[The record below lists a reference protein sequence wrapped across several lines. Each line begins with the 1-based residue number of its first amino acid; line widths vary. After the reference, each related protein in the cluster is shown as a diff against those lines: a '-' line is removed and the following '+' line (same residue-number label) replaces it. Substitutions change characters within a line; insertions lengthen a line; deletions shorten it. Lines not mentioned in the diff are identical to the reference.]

1 MITSYEIRKEN
12 NEEVLY
18 LKLDFSDDFAKFNFK
33 EKTQKLEE
41 VVREFINKTKLDFK
55 GTKVAIV
62 IGGIVVGTLILK
74 SPIFKIENE
83 ENLKLN
89 NNIEVV
95 ENIKDLPILENSD
108 YLNETIDEKEA
119 DNIVSS
125 NINKEEKEEET
136 INKNQTEQVENTKNV
151 EIENNVE
158 KEQTQIKEE
167 QSDSSVIEDITKKEE
182 QPSTKEENKTYVTV
196 YRTNGTV
203 INLELEEY
211 VIGVVG
217 AEMPASFSEQALMAQ
232 AIIARTYALK
242 AKQTGKKLTDTVSTQ
257 SYIDIDQMKNK
268 WGNSFNTYYNKIK
281 NAVENTNGEYL
292 SYNGNYIEAL
302 YHSTNNG
309 KTESSLDVFG
319 NYYPYLI
326 SVSSEYDKN
335 ASSYLRTI
343 SMPLDTISN
352 KLGLSLNN
360 DSVISILSYTDGGN
374 IKEIN
379 INGNNFS
386 GKKVRELLGLR
397 SADFDISIS
406 DNNANITTRGYGHGV
421 GMSQYG
427 ANGMANA
434 GYSYKDIL
442 SHYYP
447 GTTLTK

>member
-1 MITSYEIRKEN
+1 MVINMFDSYIVKNETLYIDLNINYDFGNFKNTKTSFKKELN
-12 NEEVLY
+12 KFLNSLKINFNKIVLTCSGIIIGSIILTNNNFNDEVSMKYVPNIDTRIPYIAHNDNEEIIDDSIIVN
-18 LKLDFSDDFAKFNFK
+18 SD
-33 EKTQKLEE
+33 
-41 VVREFINKTKLDFK
+41 
-55 GTKVAIV
+55 
-62 IGGIVVGTLILK
+62 
-74 SPIFKIENE
+74 ENE
-83 ENLKLN
+83 TTKNVN
-89 NNIEVV
+89 N
-95 ENIKDLPILENSD
+95 SQ
-108 YLNETIDEKEA
+108 
-119 DNIVSS
+119 
-125 NINKEEKEEET
+125 NINK
-136 INKNQTEQVENTKNV
+136 
-151 EIENNVE
+151 NVE
-158 KEQTQIKEE
+158 KSVNTEHVNIDNT
-167 QSDSSVIEDITKKEE
+167 SANNTTNSSVSEITI
-182 QPSTKEENKTYVTV
+182 
-196 YRTNGTV
+196 YRSNGSV
-203 INLELEEY
+203 INLNMTDYL
-211 VIGVVG
+211 IGVVSS
-217 AEMPASFSEQALMAQ
+217 EMPASFKALKAQ
-232 AIIARTYALK
+232 SVLARTYALK

-309 KTESSLDVFG
+309 KTESSFDVFG

-343 SMPLDTISN
+343 NMPLDTISN
-352 KLGLSLNN
+352 KLGLNLNN

-386 GKKVRELLGLR
+386 GKKVRELLGIR

>member
-1 MITSYEIRKEN
+1 MFDNYIVKNETLYIDLNINYDFGNFKNTKTNFKKELKKFLNNLKINFNKIVLTCSGVIIGSIILTNNNFNNEVSMKYVPNIDTRIPYIAHYSNVEKIDDNIIVNSDVNEVKEN
-12 NEEVLY
+12 V
-18 LKLDFSDDFAKFNFK
+18 
-33 EKTQKLEE
+33 
-41 VVREFINKTKLDFK
+41 
-55 GTKVAIV
+55 
-62 IGGIVVGTLILK
+62 
-74 SPIFKIENE
+74 
-83 ENLKLN
+83 
-89 NNIEVV
+89 NISQD
-95 ENIKDLPILENSD
+95 IS
-108 YLNETIDEKEA
+108 
-119 DNIVSS
+119 
-125 NINKEEKEEET
+125 
-136 INKNQTEQVENTKNV
+136 KNV
-151 EIENNVE
+151 ENSVNKEPRIIENTN
-158 KEQTQIKEE
+158 
-167 QSDSSVIEDITKKEE
+167 SDNTTNSSVSEII
-182 QPSTKEENKTYVTV
+182 V
-196 YRTNGTV
+196 YRSNGSV
-203 INLELEEY
+203 INLNMTDYL
-211 VIGVVG
+211 IGVVSS
-217 AEMPASFSEQALMAQ
+217 EMPASFNLEALKAQ
-232 AIIARTYALK
+232 SVLARTYALK

-268 WGNSFNTYYNKIK
+268 WENSFNTYYNKIK

-335 ASSYLRTI
+335 TSSYLRTI
-343 SMPLDTISN
+343 NMPLDTISN
-352 KLGLSLNN
+352 KLGLNLNN

-447 GTTLTK
+447 GATLTK

>member
-1 MITSYEIRKEN
+1 MFDNYIVKNETLYIDLNINYDFGNFKNTKTNFKKELKKFLNNLKINFNKIVLTCSGVIIGSIILTNNNFNNEVSMKYVPNIDTRIPYITHYSNEEKIDDNIIVNSDVNEVKEN
-12 NEEVLY
+12 V
-18 LKLDFSDDFAKFNFK
+18 
-33 EKTQKLEE
+33 
-41 VVREFINKTKLDFK
+41 
-55 GTKVAIV
+55 
-62 IGGIVVGTLILK
+62 
-74 SPIFKIENE
+74 
-83 ENLKLN
+83 
-89 NNIEVV
+89 NISQD
-95 ENIKDLPILENSD
+95 IS
-108 YLNETIDEKEA
+108 
-119 DNIVSS
+119 
-125 NINKEEKEEET
+125 
-136 INKNQTEQVENTKNV
+136 KNV
-151 EIENNVE
+151 ENSVNKGPRIIENTN
-158 KEQTQIKEE
+158 
-167 QSDSSVIEDITKKEE
+167 SDNTTNSSMSEITI
-182 QPSTKEENKTYVTV
+182 
-196 YRTNGTV
+196 YRSNGSI
-203 INLELEEY
+203 INLNMTDYL
-211 VIGVVG
+211 IGVVSS
-217 AEMPASFSEQALMAQ
+217 EMPASFNLEALKAQ
-232 AIIARTYALK
+232 SVLARTYALK

-268 WGNSFNTYYNKIK
+268 WRNSFNTYYNKIK

-335 ASSYLRTI
+335 ASNYLRTI
-343 SMPLDTISN
+343 NMPLDTISN

>member
-1 MITSYEIRKEN
+1 MFDSYIVKNETLYIDLNINYDFGNFRNTKTSFKNELKKFLNNLKINFNKIVLTCSGVIIGSIILTNNSFN
-12 NEEVLY
+12 NEVSMKYVPNIDTSIPYITHYDNE
-18 LKLDFSDDFAKFNFK
+18 KKDDN
-33 EKTQKLEE
+33 
-41 VVREFINKTKLDFK
+41 I
-55 GTKVAIV
+55 IV
-62 IGGIVVGTLILK
+62 
-74 SPIFKIENE
+74 
-83 ENLKLN
+83 
-89 NNIEVV
+89 
-95 ENIKDLPILENSD
+95 NSD
-108 YLNETIDEKEA
+108 VNET
-119 DNIVSS
+119 
-125 NINKEEKEEET
+125 
-136 INKNQTEQVENTKNV
+136 TKNV
-151 EIENNVE
+151 NNGQIINNNVE
-158 KEQTQIKEE
+158 K
-167 QSDSSVIEDITKKEE
+167 SVNTKYTNVDNT
-182 QPSTKEENKTYVTV
+182 STNKTTKSGVSEITV
-196 YRTNGTV
+196 YRSNGSV
-203 INLELEEY
+203 INLNMTDYL
-211 VIGVVG
+211 IGVVSS
-217 AEMPASFSEQALMAQ
+217 EMPASFNLEALKAQ
-232 AIIARTYALK
+232 SVLARTYALK
-242 AKQTGKKLTDTVSTQ
+242 AKQTGKKLTDTVNTQ

-343 SMPLDTISN
+343 NMPLDTISN

-386 GKKVRELLGLR
+386 GKKVRELLDLR
-397 SADFDISIS
+397 SADFNISIS

-442 SHYYP
+442 AHYYP

>member
-1 MITSYEIRKEN
+1 MVINMFDNYIIKNETLYIDLNINYDFGNFKNTKTNFKNELKKFLNNLKINFNKIVLTCSGVIIGSIILTNNNFN
-12 NEEVLY
+12 NEVSMKYVPNIDTSIPYITHYDNE
-18 LKLDFSDDFAKFNFK
+18 KKDDNIS
-33 EKTQKLEE
+33 
-41 VVREFINKTKLDFK
+41 V
-55 GTKVAIV
+55 
-62 IGGIVVGTLILK
+62 
-74 SPIFKIENE
+74 
-83 ENLKLN
+83 N
-89 NNIEVV
+89 NDV
-95 ENIKDLPILENSD
+95 
-108 YLNETIDEKEA
+108 NET
-119 DNIVSS
+119 
-125 NINKEEKEEET
+125 
-136 INKNQTEQVENTKNV
+136 TKNV
-151 EIENNVE
+151 NNGQIVNNNVE
-158 KEQTQIKEE
+158 KSVNTEHSNIDNVSFNSTTK
-167 QSDSSVIEDITKKEE
+167 SSVSEI
-182 QPSTKEENKTYVTV
+182 TV
-196 YRTNGTV
+196 YRSNGSV
-203 INLELEEY
+203 INLNMTDYL
-211 VIGVVG
+211 IGVVSS
-217 AEMPASFSEQALMAQ
+217 EMPASFNFEALKAQ
-232 AIIARTYALK
+232 SVLARTYALK

-343 SMPLDTISN
+343 NMPLDTISN

>member
-1 MITSYEIRKEN
+1 MVINMFDNYIVKNETLYIDLNINYDFGNFKNTKTSFKKELKKFLNSLKINFNKIVLTCSGVIIGSIILTNNNFNNEVSMKYVPNIDTSIPYIAHYDNEEKIDDNIIVNSDVNEVKEN
-12 NEEVLY
+12 VNN
-18 LKLDFSDDFAKFNFK
+18 S
-33 EKTQKLEE
+33 QI
-41 VVREFINKTKLDFK
+41 INSN
-55 GTKVAIV
+55 V
-62 IGGIVVGTLILK
+62 
-74 SPIFKIENE
+74 ENPV
-83 ENLKLN
+83 
-89 NNIEVV
+89 NIEHTNV
-95 ENIKDLPILENSD
+95 
-108 YLNETIDEKEA
+108 
-119 DNIVSS
+119 DNTST
-125 NINKEEKEEET
+125 N
-136 INKNQTEQVENTKNV
+136 NTTN
-151 EIENNVE
+151 
-158 KEQTQIKEE
+158 
-167 QSDSSVIEDITKKEE
+167 SSVSEITA
-182 QPSTKEENKTYVTV
+182 
-196 YRTNGTV
+196 YRSNGSV
-203 INLELEEY
+203 INLNMTDYL
-211 VIGVVG
+211 IGVVSS
-217 AEMPASFSEQALMAQ
+217 EMPASFNLEALKAQ
-232 AIIARTYALK
+232 SVLARTYALK

-343 SMPLDTISN
+343 NMPLDTISN

-386 GKKVRELLGLR
+386 GKKIRELLNLR

-434 GYSYKDIL
+434 GYSYKNIL

>member
-1 MITSYEIRKEN
+1 MFDNYIIKNETLYIDLNINYDFGNFKNTKTSFKKELKEFLN
-12 NEEVLY
+12 NLKINFNKIVLTCSGIIIGSIILTNNNFNDEVSMKYIPNIDTNIPYIAHNDNEE
-18 LKLDFSDDFAKFNFK
+18 KIDDNII
-33 EKTQKLEE
+33 
-41 VVREFINKTKLDFK
+41 INNAVNET
-55 GTKVAIV
+55 T
-62 IGGIVVGTLILK
+62 
-74 SPIFKIENE
+74 ENG
-83 ENLKLN
+83 N
-89 NNIEVV
+89 NSQNISKNIEKSVII
-95 ENIKDLPILENSD
+95 EHTN
-108 YLNETIDEKEA
+108 A
-119 DNIVSS
+119 DNTNV
-125 NINKEEKEEET
+125 N
-136 INKNQTEQVENTKNV
+136 NTTN
-151 EIENNVE
+151 
-158 KEQTQIKEE
+158 
-167 QSDSSVIEDITKKEE
+167 SSVSEI
-182 QPSTKEENKTYVTV
+182 TV
-196 YRTNGTV
+196 YRLNGSIIKLNMTDY
-203 INLELEEY
+203 L
-211 VIGVVG
+211 IGVVSS
-217 AEMPASFSEQALMAQ
+217 EMPASFNLEALKAQ
-232 AIIARTYALK
+232 SVLARTYALK
-242 AKQTGKKLTDTVSTQ
+242 AKQTEKKLTDTVSTQ

-343 SMPLDTISN
+343 NMPLDTISN

-360 DSVISILSYTDGGN
+360 DSVINILSYTDGGN

-397 SADFDISIS
+397 STDFDISIS

-434 GYSYKDIL
+434 GYNYKDIL

>member
-1 MITSYEIRKEN
+1 MFDNYIIKNETLYIDLNINYDFGNFKNTKTNFKKELKKFLNNLKINFNKIVLTCSGIIIGSIILINNNFN
-12 NEEVLY
+12 NEVSMKYVPNIDTSIPYIAHYDNE
-18 LKLDFSDDFAKFNFK
+18 
-33 EKTQKLEE
+33 EKTDDN
-41 VVREFINKTKLDFK
+41 I
-55 GTKVAIV
+55 IV
-62 IGGIVVGTLILK
+62 
-74 SPIFKIENE
+74 
-83 ENLKLN
+83 N
-89 NNIEVV
+89 NDV
-95 ENIKDLPILENSD
+95 
-108 YLNETIDEKEA
+108 NETTENVNNSQ
-119 DNIVSS
+119 NIS
-125 NINKEEKEEET
+125 
-136 INKNQTEQVENTKNV
+136 KNV
-151 EIENNVE
+151 EKPVNTEHTSIDNTSTNN
-158 KEQTQIKEE
+158 TTN
-167 QSDSSVIEDITKKEE
+167 SSVSEI
-182 QPSTKEENKTYVTV
+182 TV
-196 YRTNGTV
+196 YRLNGSV
-203 INLELEEY
+203 INLNMTDYL
-211 VIGVVG
+211 IGVVSS
-217 AEMPASFSEQALMAQ
+217 EMPASFNLEALKAQ
-232 AIIARTYALK
+232 SVLARTYALK
-242 AKQTGKKLTDTVSTQ
+242 AKQTGKKLTDTVNTQ

-281 NAVENTNGEYL
+281 NAVENTNEEYL

-335 ASSYLRTI
+335 ASSYLKAI

-352 KLGLSLNN
+352 KLGLNLNN

-434 GYSYKDIL
+434 GYGYKDIL

>member
-1 MITSYEIRKEN
+1 MVINMFDSYIVKNETLYIDLNINYEFGNFRNTKTSFKNELKKFLNNLKINFNKIVLTCSGVIIGSIILTNNNFN
-12 NEEVLY
+12 NEVSMKYVPNIDTSIPYITHYDSE
-18 LKLDFSDDFAKFNFK
+18 KKDDNIS
-33 EKTQKLEE
+33 
-41 VVREFINKTKLDFK
+41 V
-55 GTKVAIV
+55 
-62 IGGIVVGTLILK
+62 
-74 SPIFKIENE
+74 
-83 ENLKLN
+83 N
-89 NNIEVV
+89 NDV
-95 ENIKDLPILENSD
+95 
-108 YLNETIDEKEA
+108 NET
-119 DNIVSS
+119 
-125 NINKEEKEEET
+125 
-136 INKNQTEQVENTKNV
+136 TKNV
-151 EIENNVE
+151 NNGQIINNNVE
-158 KEQTQIKEE
+158 KSVNTEYINVDNTSTNKTTK
-167 QSDSSVIEDITKKEE
+167 SSVSEITI
-182 QPSTKEENKTYVTV
+182 
-196 YRTNGTV
+196 YRSNGSV
-203 INLELEEY
+203 INLNMTDYL
-211 VIGVVG
+211 IGVVSS
-217 AEMPASFSEQALMAQ
+217 EMPASFNLEALKAQ
-232 AIIARTYALK
+232 SVLARTYALK

-292 SYNGNYIEAL
+292 CYNGNYIEAL

>member
-1 MITSYEIRKEN
+1 MVINMFDNYIVKNETLYIDLNINYDFGNFKNTKTSFKKELKKFLN
-12 NEEVLY
+12 SLKINFNKIVLTCSGVIIGSIILTNNNFNDEVSMKYVPNIDTSIPYIAHYDNEE
-18 LKLDFSDDFAKFNFK
+18 KTDDN
-33 EKTQKLEE
+33 
-41 VVREFINKTKLDFK
+41 I
-55 GTKVAIV
+55 IV
-62 IGGIVVGTLILK
+62 
-74 SPIFKIENE
+74 
-83 ENLKLN
+83 
-89 NNIEVV
+89 
-95 ENIKDLPILENSD
+95 NSD
-108 YLNETIDEKEA
+108 INETTENVNNSQ
-119 DNIVSS
+119 NIS
-125 NINKEEKEEET
+125 
-136 INKNQTEQVENTKNV
+136 KNV
-151 EIENNVE
+151 EKSVNTEHTNTDNTSTNN
-158 KEQTQIKEE
+158 TTN
-167 QSDSSVIEDITKKEE
+167 SSVSEI
-182 QPSTKEENKTYVTV
+182 TV
-196 YRTNGTV
+196 YRSNGSV
-203 INLELEEY
+203 INLNMTDYL
-211 VIGVVG
+211 IGVVSS
-217 AEMPASFSEQALMAQ
+217 EMPASFNLEALKAQ
-232 AIIARTYALK
+232 SVLARTYALK

-309 KTESSLDVFG
+309 KTESSFDVFG

>member
-1 MITSYEIRKEN
+1 MFDNYIVKNETLYIDLNINYDFGNFKNTKTNFKKELKKFLNNLKINFNKIVLTCSGVIIGSIILTNNNFNNEVSMKYVPNIDTRIPYITHYGNEEKIDDNIIVNSDVNEIKEN
-12 NEEVLY
+12 V
-18 LKLDFSDDFAKFNFK
+18 
-33 EKTQKLEE
+33 
-41 VVREFINKTKLDFK
+41 
-55 GTKVAIV
+55 
-62 IGGIVVGTLILK
+62 
-74 SPIFKIENE
+74 
-83 ENLKLN
+83 
-89 NNIEVV
+89 NISQD
-95 ENIKDLPILENSD
+95 IS
-108 YLNETIDEKEA
+108 
-119 DNIVSS
+119 
-125 NINKEEKEEET
+125 
-136 INKNQTEQVENTKNV
+136 KNV
-151 EIENNVE
+151 ENYVNKEPKIIENTN
-158 KEQTQIKEE
+158 
-167 QSDSSVIEDITKKEE
+167 SDNTTNSSMSEITI
-182 QPSTKEENKTYVTV
+182 
-196 YRTNGTV
+196 YRSNGSI
-203 INLELEEY
+203 INLNMTDYL
-211 VIGVVG
+211 IGVVSS
-217 AEMPASFSEQALMAQ
+217 EMPASFNLEALKAQ
-232 AIIARTYALK
+232 SVLARTYALK

-268 WGNSFNTYYNKIK
+268 WENSFNTYYNKIK

-292 SYNGNYIEAL
+292 NYNGNYIEAL

-335 ASSYLRTI
+335 ASGYLRTI
-343 SMPLDTISN
+343 NMPLDTISN
-352 KLGLSLNN
+352 KLGLNLNN

>member
-1 MITSYEIRKEN
+1 MVINMFDSYIVKNETLYIDLNINYDFGNFKNTKTNFKNELKKFLNSLKINFNKIVLTCSGVIIGSIILTNNNFN
-12 NEEVLY
+12 NEVSMKY
-18 LKLDFSDDFAKFNFK
+18 VPNIDTSIPYIAHYD
-33 EKTQKLEE
+33 
-41 VVREFINKTKLDFK
+41 
-55 GTKVAIV
+55 
-62 IGGIVVGTLILK
+62 
-74 SPIFKIENE
+74 NE
-83 ENLKLN
+83 EKKDDNIIVN
-89 NNIEVV
+89 NDV
-95 ENIKDLPILENSD
+95 
-108 YLNETIDEKEA
+108 NETTENVNSSQ
-119 DNIVSS
+119 NIS
-125 NINKEEKEEET
+125 
-136 INKNQTEQVENTKNV
+136 KNV
-151 EIENNVE
+151 EKSVNIEYTNADNTSDNN
-158 KEQTQIKEE
+158 TTN
-167 QSDSSVIEDITKKEE
+167 SSVSKI
-182 QPSTKEENKTYVTV
+182 TV
-196 YRTNGTV
+196 YRSNGSV
-203 INLELEEY
+203 INLNMTDYL
-211 VIGVVG
+211 IGVVSS
-217 AEMPASFSEQALMAQ
+217 EMPASFNLEALKAQ
-232 AIIARTYALK
+232 SVLARTYALK
-242 AKQTGKKLTDTVSTQ
+242 AKQTGKKLTDTVNTQ

-360 DSVISILSYTDGGN
+360 DSVINILSYTDGGN

-386 GKKVRELLGLR
+386 GKKIREQLGLR

-434 GYSYKDIL
+434 GYGYKDIL

>member
-1 MITSYEIRKEN
+1 MFDNYIIKNETLYIDLNINYDFGNFKNTKTNFKNELKKFLNNLKINFNKIVLTCSGVIIGSIILTNNNFN
-12 NEEVLY
+12 NEVSMKYVPNIDTSIPYITHYDNE
-18 LKLDFSDDFAKFNFK
+18 KKDDNIS
-33 EKTQKLEE
+33 
-41 VVREFINKTKLDFK
+41 V
-55 GTKVAIV
+55 
-62 IGGIVVGTLILK
+62 
-74 SPIFKIENE
+74 
-83 ENLKLN
+83 N
-89 NNIEVV
+89 NDV
-95 ENIKDLPILENSD
+95 
-108 YLNETIDEKEA
+108 NET
-119 DNIVSS
+119 
-125 NINKEEKEEET
+125 
-136 INKNQTEQVENTKNV
+136 TKNV
-151 EIENNVE
+151 NNGQIVNNNVE
-158 KEQTQIKEE
+158 KSVNTEHSNIDNVSFNSTTK
-167 QSDSSVIEDITKKEE
+167 SSVSEI
-182 QPSTKEENKTYVTV
+182 TV
-196 YRTNGTV
+196 YRSNGSV
-203 INLELEEY
+203 INLNMIDYL
-211 VIGVVG
+211 IGVVSS
-217 AEMPASFSEQALMAQ
+217 EMPASFNLEALKAQ
-232 AIIARTYALK
+232 SVLARTYALK
-242 AKQTGKKLTDTVSTQ
+242 AKQTGKKLTDTVNTQ

-281 NAVENTNGEYL
+281 NAVENTNEEYL

-343 SMPLDTISN
+343 NMPLDTISN

>member
-1 MITSYEIRKEN
+1 MFDNYIVKNETLYIDLNINYDFGNFKNTKTNFKKELKKFLNSLKINFNKIVLTCSGVIIGSIILTNNNFNNEVSMKYVPNIDTRIPYITHYGNEEKIDDNIIVNSDVNEVKEN
-12 NEEVLY
+12 V
-18 LKLDFSDDFAKFNFK
+18 
-33 EKTQKLEE
+33 
-41 VVREFINKTKLDFK
+41 
-55 GTKVAIV
+55 
-62 IGGIVVGTLILK
+62 
-74 SPIFKIENE
+74 
-83 ENLKLN
+83 
-89 NNIEVV
+89 NISQD
-95 ENIKDLPILENSD
+95 IS
-108 YLNETIDEKEA
+108 
-119 DNIVSS
+119 
-125 NINKEEKEEET
+125 
-136 INKNQTEQVENTKNV
+136 KNV
-151 EIENNVE
+151 ENSVNKEPKIIENTN
-158 KEQTQIKEE
+158 
-167 QSDSSVIEDITKKEE
+167 SDNTTNSSMSEITI
-182 QPSTKEENKTYVTV
+182 
-196 YRTNGTV
+196 YRSNGSI
-203 INLELEEY
+203 INLNMTDYL
-211 VIGVVG
+211 IGVVSS
-217 AEMPASFSEQALMAQ
+217 EMPASFNLEALKAQ
-232 AIIARTYALK
+232 SVLARTYALK

-268 WGNSFNTYYNKIK
+268 WRNSFNTYYNKIK

-343 SMPLDTISN
+343 NMPLDTISN
-352 KLGLSLNN
+352 KLGLNLNN

>member
-1 MITSYEIRKEN
+1 MVINMFDNYIVKNETLYIDLNINYDFGNFKNTKTTFKKELKKFLNNLKINFNKIVLTCSGVIIGSIILTNNNFNNEVSMKYVPNIDTRIQYITHYSNEEKIDDNIIVNSDVNEVKEN
-12 NEEVLY
+12 V
-18 LKLDFSDDFAKFNFK
+18 
-33 EKTQKLEE
+33 
-41 VVREFINKTKLDFK
+41 
-55 GTKVAIV
+55 
-62 IGGIVVGTLILK
+62 
-74 SPIFKIENE
+74 
-83 ENLKLN
+83 
-89 NNIEVV
+89 NISQD
-95 ENIKDLPILENSD
+95 IS
-108 YLNETIDEKEA
+108 
-119 DNIVSS
+119 
-125 NINKEEKEEET
+125 
-136 INKNQTEQVENTKNV
+136 KNV
-151 EIENNVE
+151 ENSVNKEPRIIENTN
-158 KEQTQIKEE
+158 
-167 QSDSSVIEDITKKEE
+167 SDNTTNSSMSEITI
-182 QPSTKEENKTYVTV
+182 
-196 YRTNGTV
+196 YRSNGSI
-203 INLELEEY
+203 INLNMTNYL
-211 VIGVVG
+211 IGVVSS
-217 AEMPASFSEQALMAQ
+217 EMPASFNLEALKAQ
-232 AIIARTYALK
+232 SVLARTYVLK

-343 SMPLDTISN
+343 NMPLDTISN
-352 KLGLSLNN
+352 KLGLNLNN

-374 IKEIN
+374 IKGIN

-434 GYSYKDIL
+434 GYGYKDIL

>member
-1 MITSYEIRKEN
+1 MFDNYIIKNETLYIDLNINYDFGNFKNTKTSFKKELKEFLNNLKINFNKIVLTCSGIIIGSIILTNNNFN
-12 NEEVLY
+12 NEVSMKY
-18 LKLDFSDDFAKFNFK
+18 VPNIDTRIPYITHYD
-33 EKTQKLEE
+33 
-41 VVREFINKTKLDFK
+41 
-55 GTKVAIV
+55 
-62 IGGIVVGTLILK
+62 
-74 SPIFKIENE
+74 NE
-83 ENLKLN
+83 EIIDDNIIIN
-89 NNIEVV
+89 NDV
-95 ENIKDLPILENSD
+95 
-108 YLNETIDEKEA
+108 NETTK
-119 DNIVSS
+119 NVNNSQ
-125 NINKEEKEEET
+125 NINK
-136 INKNQTEQVENTKNV
+136 
-151 EIENNVE
+151 NVE
-158 KEQTQIKEE
+158 KSVNTEHNNTDNT
-167 QSDSSVIEDITKKEE
+167 SSNNTTNSSVSEITI
-182 QPSTKEENKTYVTV
+182 
-196 YRTNGTV
+196 YRSNGSV
-203 INLELEEY
+203 INLNMTDYL
-211 VIGVVG
+211 IGVVSS
-217 AEMPASFSEQALMAQ
+217 EMPASFNLEALKAQ
-232 AIIARTYALK
+232 SVLARTYALK

-343 SMPLDTISN
+343 NMPLDTISN

-360 DSVISILSYTDGGN
+360 DSVINILSYTDGGN

-434 GYSYKDIL
+434 GYSYKNIL

>member
-1 MITSYEIRKEN
+1 MFDNYIVKNETLYIDLNINYDFGNFKNTKTNFKKELKKFLNNLKINFNKIVLTCSGVIIGSIILTNNNFNNEVSMKYVPNIDTRIPYITHYSNEEKIDDNIIVNSDVNEVKEN
-12 NEEVLY
+12 V
-18 LKLDFSDDFAKFNFK
+18 
-33 EKTQKLEE
+33 
-41 VVREFINKTKLDFK
+41 
-55 GTKVAIV
+55 
-62 IGGIVVGTLILK
+62 
-74 SPIFKIENE
+74 
-83 ENLKLN
+83 
-89 NNIEVV
+89 
-95 ENIKDLPILENSD
+95 
-108 YLNETIDEKEA
+108 
-119 DNIVSS
+119 
-125 NINKEEKEEET
+125 NINQD
-136 INKNQTEQVENTKNV
+136 ISKNV
-151 EIENNVE
+151 ENSVNKEPRIIENTN
-158 KEQTQIKEE
+158 
-167 QSDSSVIEDITKKEE
+167 SDNTTNSSMSEITI
-182 QPSTKEENKTYVTV
+182 
-196 YRTNGTV
+196 YRSNGSI
-203 INLELEEY
+203 INLNMTDYL
-211 VIGVVG
+211 IGVVSS
-217 AEMPASFSEQALMAQ
+217 EMPASFNLEALKAQ
-232 AIIARTYALK
+232 SVLARTYALK

-268 WGNSFNTYYNKIK
+268 WRNSFNTYYNKIK

-335 ASSYLRTI
+335 ASSYLKAI

-352 KLGLSLNN
+352 KLGLNLNN

>member
-1 MITSYEIRKEN
+1 MFDNYIIKNETLYIDLNINYDFGNFKNTKTNFKKELKKFLNNLKINFNKIVLTCSGIIIGSIILTNNNFN
-12 NEEVLY
+12 NEVSMKYVPNIDTSIPYIAHYDNE
-18 LKLDFSDDFAKFNFK
+18 
-33 EKTQKLEE
+33 EKTDDNIS
-41 VVREFINKTKLDFK
+41 V
-55 GTKVAIV
+55 
-62 IGGIVVGTLILK
+62 
-74 SPIFKIENE
+74 
-83 ENLKLN
+83 N
-89 NNIEVV
+89 NDV
-95 ENIKDLPILENSD
+95 
-108 YLNETIDEKEA
+108 NETTRNVNNGQI
-119 DNIVSS
+119 
-125 NINKEEKEEET
+125 IN
-136 INKNQTEQVENTKNV
+136 
-151 EIENNVE
+151 NNVE
-158 KEQTQIKEE
+158 KSVNAEYTNVDNTSTNKTTK
-167 QSDSSVIEDITKKEE
+167 SSVSEI
-182 QPSTKEENKTYVTV
+182 TV
-196 YRTNGTV
+196 YRSNGSV
-203 INLELEEY
+203 INLNMTDYL
-211 VIGVVG
+211 IGVVSS
-217 AEMPASFSEQALMAQ
+217 EMPASFNLEALKAQ
-232 AIIARTYALK
+232 SVLARTYALK

-257 SYIDIDQMKNK
+257 SYIDINQMKNK

-281 NAVENTNGEYL
+281 NAVENTNEEYL

-343 SMPLDTISN
+343 NMPLDTMSN

-442 SHYYP
+442 AHYYP

>member
-1 MITSYEIRKEN
+1 MFDNYIVKNETLYIDLNINYDFGNFKNTKTSFKNELKKFLNNLKINFNKIVLTCSGVIIGSIILTNNNFN
-12 NEEVLY
+12 NEVSMKYVPNIDTSIPYVTHYDNE
-18 LKLDFSDDFAKFNFK
+18 KKDDNIS
-33 EKTQKLEE
+33 
-41 VVREFINKTKLDFK
+41 V
-55 GTKVAIV
+55 
-62 IGGIVVGTLILK
+62 
-74 SPIFKIENE
+74 
-83 ENLKLN
+83 N
-89 NNIEVV
+89 NDV
-95 ENIKDLPILENSD
+95 
-108 YLNETIDEKEA
+108 NET
-119 DNIVSS
+119 
-125 NINKEEKEEET
+125 
-136 INKNQTEQVENTKNV
+136 TKNV
-151 EIENNVE
+151 NNGQIINNNVE
-158 KEQTQIKEE
+158 KSVNTEHSNIDNASFNNITN
-167 QSDSSVIEDITKKEE
+167 SSVSEI
-182 QPSTKEENKTYVTV
+182 TV
-196 YRTNGTV
+196 YRSNGSV
-203 INLELEEY
+203 INLNMTDYL
-211 VIGVVG
+211 IGVVSS
-217 AEMPASFSEQALMAQ
+217 EMPASFNLEALKAQ
-232 AIIARTYALK
+232 SVLARTYALK
-242 AKQTGKKLTDTVSTQ
+242 AKQTGKKLTDTVNTQ

-281 NAVENTNGEYL
+281 NAVENTNEEYL

-343 SMPLDTISN
+343 NMPLDTISN

-434 GYSYKDIL
+434 GYGYKDIL

>member
-1 MITSYEIRKEN
+1 MKYVPNIDTRIPYIAHYDNEEKTDDNIIVNNDVNEFKEN
-12 NEEVLY
+12 V
-18 LKLDFSDDFAKFNFK
+18 
-33 EKTQKLEE
+33 
-41 VVREFINKTKLDFK
+41 
-55 GTKVAIV
+55 
-62 IGGIVVGTLILK
+62 
-74 SPIFKIENE
+74 
-83 ENLKLN
+83 N
-89 NNIEVV
+89 NSQNI
-95 ENIKDLPILENSD
+95 S
-108 YLNETIDEKEA
+108 
-119 DNIVSS
+119 
-125 NINKEEKEEET
+125 
-136 INKNQTEQVENTKNV
+136 KNV
-151 EIENNVE
+151 EKSVNTERFNIDNTSTNN
-158 KEQTQIKEE
+158 TTN
-167 QSDSSVIEDITKKEE
+167 SSVSKI
-182 QPSTKEENKTYVTV
+182 TV
-196 YRTNGTV
+196 YRSNGSV
-203 INLELEEY
+203 INLNMTDYL
-211 VIGVVG
+211 IGVVSS
-217 AEMPASFSEQALMAQ
+217 EMPASFNLEALKAQ
-232 AIIARTYALK
+232 SVLARTYALK

-343 SMPLDTISN
+343 NMPLDTISN

-427 ANGMANA
+427 ANDMANA
-434 GYSYKDIL
+434 GYGYKDIL

>member
-1 MITSYEIRKEN
+1 MFDNYIVKNETLYIDLNINYDFGNFKNTKTNFKKELKKFLNSLKINFNKIVLTCSGVIIGSIILTNNNFN
-12 NEEVLY
+12 NEVSMKYIPNIDTKIPYIAHYDNE
-18 LKLDFSDDFAKFNFK
+18 
-33 EKTQKLEE
+33 EKTDDN
-41 VVREFINKTKLDFK
+41 I
-55 GTKVAIV
+55 IV
-62 IGGIVVGTLILK
+62 
-74 SPIFKIENE
+74 
-83 ENLKLN
+83 
-89 NNIEVV
+89 
-95 ENIKDLPILENSD
+95 NSD
-108 YLNETIDEKEA
+108 VNETKKNVNNSQNISKSVEKSVNTEH
-119 DNIVSS
+119 S
-125 NINKEEKEEET
+125 NID
-136 INKNQTEQVENTKNV
+136 NTST
-151 EIENNVE
+151 NN
-158 KEQTQIKEE
+158 TTN
-167 QSDSSVIEDITKKEE
+167 SSVSEII
-182 QPSTKEENKTYVTV
+182 V
-196 YRTNGTV
+196 YRSNGSV
-203 INLELEEY
+203 INLNMTDYL
-211 VIGVVG
+211 IGVVSS
-217 AEMPASFSEQALMAQ
+217 EMPASFNLEALKAQ
-232 AIIARTYALK
+232 SVLARTYALK
-242 AKQTGKKLTDTVSTQ
+242 TKQTEKKLTDTVSTQ

-343 SMPLDTISN
+343 NMPLDAISN

-427 ANGMANA
+427 ANDMANA
-434 GYSYKDIL
+434 GYGYKDIL

>member
-1 MITSYEIRKEN
+1 MFDSYIVKNETLYIDLNINYDFGNFRNTKTSFKNELKKFLNNLKINFNKIVLTCSGVIIGSIILINNNFNDEVSMKYVPNIDTSIPYIAHN
-12 NEEVLY
+12 DNEE
-18 LKLDFSDDFAKFNFK
+18 KIDDNII
-33 EKTQKLEE
+33 
-41 VVREFINKTKLDFK
+41 INND
-55 GTKVAIV
+55 V
-62 IGGIVVGTLILK
+62 
-74 SPIFKIENE
+74 
-83 ENLKLN
+83 
-89 NNIEVV
+89 
-95 ENIKDLPILENSD
+95 
-108 YLNETIDEKEA
+108 NETTENGNNSQ
-119 DNIVSS
+119 NIS
-125 NINKEEKEEET
+125 
-136 INKNQTEQVENTKNV
+136 KNV
-151 EIENNVE
+151 EKSVNIEHTNTDNTSVND
-158 KEQTQIKEE
+158 TTN
-167 QSDSSVIEDITKKEE
+167 SSVSEITI
-182 QPSTKEENKTYVTV
+182 
-196 YRTNGTV
+196 YRSNGSV
-203 INLELEEY
+203 INLNMTDYL
-211 VIGVVG
+211 IGVVSS
-217 AEMPASFSEQALMAQ
+217 EMPASFNLEALKAQ
-232 AIIARTYALK
+232 SVLARTYALK
-242 AKQTGKKLTDTVSTQ
+242 AKQTERKLTDTVSTQ

-343 SMPLDTISN
+343 NMPIDTISN
-352 KLGLSLNN
+352 KLGLNLNN

-397 SADFDISIS
+397 STDFDISIS

>member
-1 MITSYEIRKEN
+1 MVINMFDSYIVKNETLYIDLNINYDFGNFRNTKTSFKNELKKFLNNLKINFNKIVLTCSGVIIGSIILTNNNFNDEVSMKYVPNIDTRIPYIAHYD
-12 NEEVLY
+12 NEE
-18 LKLDFSDDFAKFNFK
+18 KTDDNIIVNNDVNEIKKNVNNSQNISK
-33 EKTQKLEE
+33 SVEKS
-41 VVREFINKTKLDFK
+41 V
-55 GTKVAIV
+55 
-62 IGGIVVGTLILK
+62 
-74 SPIFKIENE
+74 
-83 ENLKLN
+83 
-89 NNIEVV
+89 NIEHT
-95 ENIKDLPILENSD
+95 N
-108 YLNETIDEKEA
+108 A
-119 DNIVSS
+119 DNTNV
-125 NINKEEKEEET
+125 N
-136 INKNQTEQVENTKNV
+136 NTTN
-151 EIENNVE
+151 
-158 KEQTQIKEE
+158 
-167 QSDSSVIEDITKKEE
+167 SSVSEI
-182 QPSTKEENKTYVTV
+182 TV
-196 YRTNGTV
+196 YRSNGSV
-203 INLELEEY
+203 INLNITDYL
-211 VIGVVG
+211 IGVVSS
-217 AEMPASFSEQALMAQ
+217 EMPASFNLEALKAQ
-232 AIIARTYALK
+232 SVLARTYALK

-257 SYIDIDQMKNK
+257 SYIDMDQMKNK

-309 KTESSLDVFG
+309 KTESSLNVFG

-343 SMPLDTISN
+343 NMPIDTISN

-397 SADFDISIS
+397 SADFDICIS
-406 DNNANITTRGYGHGV
+406 DNNANITTKGYGHGV

-434 GYSYKDIL
+434 GYGYKDIL

>member
-1 MITSYEIRKEN
+1 MFDNYIIKNETLYIDLNINYEFGNFKNTKKSFKKELKKFLNSLKINFNKIVLTCSGIIIGSIILTNNNFNDEVSMKYIPNIDTSIPYIAHN
-12 NEEVLY
+12 DNEE
-18 LKLDFSDDFAKFNFK
+18 KIDDNII
-33 EKTQKLEE
+33 
-41 VVREFINKTKLDFK
+41 INND
-55 GTKVAIV
+55 V
-62 IGGIVVGTLILK
+62 
-74 SPIFKIENE
+74 
-83 ENLKLN
+83 
-89 NNIEVV
+89 
-95 ENIKDLPILENSD
+95 
-108 YLNETIDEKEA
+108 NETKKNVNSSQ
-119 DNIVSS
+119 NIS
-125 NINKEEKEEET
+125 
-136 INKNQTEQVENTKNV
+136 KNV
-151 EIENNVE
+151 EKSVNIEHTNTDNTSANN
-158 KEQTQIKEE
+158 TTN
-167 QSDSSVIEDITKKEE
+167 SSVSKI
-182 QPSTKEENKTYVTV
+182 TV
-196 YRTNGTV
+196 YRSNGSV
-203 INLELEEY
+203 INLNMTDYL
-211 VIGVVG
+211 IGVVSS
-217 AEMPASFSEQALMAQ
+217 EMPTSFNLEALKAQ
-232 AIIARTYALK
+232 SVLARTYALK

-360 DSVISILSYTDGGN
+360 DSVINILSYTDGGN

-386 GKKVRELLGLR
+386 GKKIRELLGLR
-397 SADFDISIS
+397 SADLDISIS

-434 GYSYKDIL
+434 GYGYKDIL

-447 GTTLTK
+447 GTILKK

>member
-1 MITSYEIRKEN
+1 MVINMFDNYIVKNETLYIDLNINYDFGNFKNTKTNFKKELKKFLNNLKINFNKIVLTCSGVIIGSIILTNNNFNNEVSMKYVPNIDTRIPYITHYGNEEKIDDNIIVNSDVNEVKEN
-12 NEEVLY
+12 V
-18 LKLDFSDDFAKFNFK
+18 
-33 EKTQKLEE
+33 
-41 VVREFINKTKLDFK
+41 
-55 GTKVAIV
+55 
-62 IGGIVVGTLILK
+62 
-74 SPIFKIENE
+74 
-83 ENLKLN
+83 
-89 NNIEVV
+89 NISQD
-95 ENIKDLPILENSD
+95 IS
-108 YLNETIDEKEA
+108 
-119 DNIVSS
+119 
-125 NINKEEKEEET
+125 
-136 INKNQTEQVENTKNV
+136 KNV
-151 EIENNVE
+151 ENYVNKEPKIIENTN
-158 KEQTQIKEE
+158 
-167 QSDSSVIEDITKKEE
+167 SDNTTNSSMSEITI
-182 QPSTKEENKTYVTV
+182 
-196 YRTNGTV
+196 YRSNGSI
-203 INLELEEY
+203 INLNMTDYL
-211 VIGVVG
+211 IGVVSS
-217 AEMPASFSEQALMAQ
+217 EMPASFNLEALKAQ
-232 AIIARTYALK
+232 SVLARTYALK

-268 WGNSFNTYYNKIK
+268 WRNSFNTYYNKIK

-292 SYNGNYIEAL
+292 SYNENYIEAL

-319 NYYPYLI
+319 NYYPYLV

-360 DSVISILSYTDGGN
+360 DSVISIISYTDGGN

>member
-1 MITSYEIRKEN
+1 MFDSYIVKNETLYIDLNINYDFGNFKNTKTNFKKELKKFLNNLKINFNKIVLTCSGIIIGSIILTNNNFN
-12 NEEVLY
+12 NEVSMKY
-18 LKLDFSDDFAKFNFK
+18 VPNIDTSIPYIAHYD
-33 EKTQKLEE
+33 
-41 VVREFINKTKLDFK
+41 
-55 GTKVAIV
+55 
-62 IGGIVVGTLILK
+62 
-74 SPIFKIENE
+74 NE
-83 ENLKLN
+83 EIIDDNIIVN
-89 NNIEVV
+89 NDV
-95 ENIKDLPILENSD
+95 
-108 YLNETIDEKEA
+108 NET
-119 DNIVSS
+119 
-125 NINKEEKEEET
+125 
-136 INKNQTEQVENTKNV
+136 TKNV
-151 EIENNVE
+151 NNSQNISKNVE
-158 KEQTQIKEE
+158 KSVNTEHTNADNT
-167 QSDSSVIEDITKKEE
+167 STNNTTNSSVSEI
-182 QPSTKEENKTYVTV
+182 TV
-196 YRTNGTV
+196 YRSNGSV
-203 INLELEEY
+203 INLNMTDYL
-211 VIGVVG
+211 IGVVSS
-217 AEMPASFSEQALMAQ
+217 EMPASFNLEALKVQ
-232 AIIARTYALK
+232 SVLARTYALK

-335 ASSYLRTI
+335 ASSYLKAI

>member
-1 MITSYEIRKEN
+1 MFDNYIVKNETLYIDLNINYDFGNFKNTKTNFKKELKKFLNSLKINFNKIVLTCSGVIIGSIILTNNNFN
-12 NEEVLY
+12 NEVSMKYIPNIDTKIPYIAHYDNE
-18 LKLDFSDDFAKFNFK
+18 
-33 EKTQKLEE
+33 EKTDDN
-41 VVREFINKTKLDFK
+41 I
-55 GTKVAIV
+55 IV
-62 IGGIVVGTLILK
+62 
-74 SPIFKIENE
+74 
-83 ENLKLN
+83 
-89 NNIEVV
+89 
-95 ENIKDLPILENSD
+95 NSD
-108 YLNETIDEKEA
+108 VNETKKNVNNSQNISKSVEKSVNTEH
-119 DNIVSS
+119 S
-125 NINKEEKEEET
+125 NID
-136 INKNQTEQVENTKNV
+136 NTST
-151 EIENNVE
+151 NN
-158 KEQTQIKEE
+158 TTN
-167 QSDSSVIEDITKKEE
+167 SSVSEI
-182 QPSTKEENKTYVTV
+182 TV
-196 YRTNGTV
+196 YRSNGSV
-203 INLELEEY
+203 INLNMTDYL
-211 VIGVVG
+211 IGVVSS
-217 AEMPASFSEQALMAQ
+217 EMPASFNLEALKAQ
-232 AIIARTYALK
+232 SVLARTYALK

-257 SYIDIDQMKNK
+257 SYIDMDQMKNK

-335 ASSYLRTI
+335 ASSYLKAI
-343 SMPLDTISN
+343 SMPIDTISN

-386 GKKVRELLGLR
+386 GKKIRELLGLR

-434 GYSYKDIL
+434 GYGYKDIL

>member
-1 MITSYEIRKEN
+1 MINMFDSYIVKNETLYIDLNINYDFGNFKNTKTNFKKELNKFLNNLKINFNKIVLTCSGIIIGSIILTNNNFNDEVSMKYVPNIDTRIPYIAHYDNEEKTNDNIIVNSDVNETKEN
-12 NEEVLY
+12 V
-18 LKLDFSDDFAKFNFK
+18 
-33 EKTQKLEE
+33 
-41 VVREFINKTKLDFK
+41 
-55 GTKVAIV
+55 
-62 IGGIVVGTLILK
+62 
-74 SPIFKIENE
+74 
-83 ENLKLN
+83 N
-89 NNIEVV
+89 NSQDI
-95 ENIKDLPILENSD
+95 S
-108 YLNETIDEKEA
+108 
-119 DNIVSS
+119 
-125 NINKEEKEEET
+125 
-136 INKNQTEQVENTKNV
+136 KNV
-151 EIENNVE
+151 ENSVNTEHINTNNTNVNN
-158 KEQTQIKEE
+158 TTN
-167 QSDSSVIEDITKKEE
+167 SSVSEITI
-182 QPSTKEENKTYVTV
+182 
-196 YRTNGTV
+196 YRSNGSV
-203 INLELEEY
+203 INLNMTDYL
-211 VIGVVG
+211 IGVVSS
-217 AEMPASFSEQALMAQ
+217 EMPASFNLEALKAQ
-232 AIIARTYALK
+232 SVLARTYALK

-319 NYYPYLI
+319 NYYPYLV

>member
-1 MITSYEIRKEN
+1 MVINMFDNYIVKNETLYIDLNINYDFGNFKNTKTNFKKELKKFLNSLKINFNKIVLTCSGIIIGSIILINNNFN
-12 NEEVLY
+12 NEVSMKYVPNIDTRIPYIAHYDNE
-18 LKLDFSDDFAKFNFK
+18 
-33 EKTQKLEE
+33 EKTDDNIIVNNDVNE
-41 VVREFINKTKLDFK
+41 TKK
-55 GTKVAIV
+55 NVNNSQNIS
-62 IGGIVVGTLILK
+62 K
-74 SPIFKIENE
+74 SVEKSV
-83 ENLKLN
+83 
-89 NNIEVV
+89 NIEHA
-95 ENIKDLPILENSD
+95 N
-108 YLNETIDEKEA
+108 A
-119 DNIVSS
+119 DNTSV
-125 NINKEEKEEET
+125 N
-136 INKNQTEQVENTKNV
+136 NTTN
-151 EIENNVE
+151 
-158 KEQTQIKEE
+158 
-167 QSDSSVIEDITKKEE
+167 SSVSEI
-182 QPSTKEENKTYVTV
+182 TV
-196 YRTNGTV
+196 YRSNGSV
-203 INLELEEY
+203 INLNMTDYL
-211 VIGVVG
+211 IGVVSS
-217 AEMPASFSEQALMAQ
+217 EMPASFNFEALKAQ
-232 AIIARTYALK
+232 SVLARTYALK

-268 WGNSFNTYYNKIK
+268 WGNSFNTYHNKIK

-343 SMPLDTISN
+343 NMPLDTISN

>member
-1 MITSYEIRKEN
+1 MFDSYIVKNETLYIDLNINYDFGNFRNTKTSFKNELKKFLNNLKINFNKIVLTCSGVIIGSIILTNNNFN
-12 NEEVLY
+12 NEVSMKYVPNIDTSIPYVTHYDNE
-18 LKLDFSDDFAKFNFK
+18 KKDDNIS
-33 EKTQKLEE
+33 
-41 VVREFINKTKLDFK
+41 V
-55 GTKVAIV
+55 
-62 IGGIVVGTLILK
+62 
-74 SPIFKIENE
+74 
-83 ENLKLN
+83 N
-89 NNIEVV
+89 NDV
-95 ENIKDLPILENSD
+95 
-108 YLNETIDEKEA
+108 NET
-119 DNIVSS
+119 
-125 NINKEEKEEET
+125 
-136 INKNQTEQVENTKNV
+136 TKNV
-151 EIENNVE
+151 NNGQIINNNVE
-158 KEQTQIKEE
+158 KSVNTEHSNIDNASFNNTTN
-167 QSDSSVIEDITKKEE
+167 SSVSEI
-182 QPSTKEENKTYVTV
+182 TV
-196 YRTNGTV
+196 YRSNGSV
-203 INLELEEY
+203 INLNMTDYL
-211 VIGVVG
+211 IGVVSS
-217 AEMPASFSEQALMAQ
+217 EMPASFNLEALKAQ
-232 AIIARTYALK
+232 SVLARTYALK

-281 NAVENTNGEYL
+281 NAVENTNEEYL

-343 SMPLDTISN
+343 NMPLDTISN

>member
-1 MITSYEIRKEN
+1 MFDNYIIKNETLYIDLNINYDFGNFKNTKTSFKKELKKFLNSLKINFNKIVLTCSGIIIGSIILTNNNFNNEVSMKYVPNIDTKIPYIAHYDNEEKIDDNIIVNSDVNEVKEN
-12 NEEVLY
+12 V
-18 LKLDFSDDFAKFNFK
+18 
-33 EKTQKLEE
+33 
-41 VVREFINKTKLDFK
+41 
-55 GTKVAIV
+55 
-62 IGGIVVGTLILK
+62 
-74 SPIFKIENE
+74 
-83 ENLKLN
+83 
-89 NNIEVV
+89 NISQ
-95 ENIKDLPILENSD
+95 NII
-108 YLNETIDEKEA
+108 
-119 DNIVSS
+119 
-125 NINKEEKEEET
+125 
-136 INKNQTEQVENTKNV
+136 KNV
-151 EIENNVE
+151 EKSVNIEHANTDNTSANN
-158 KEQTQIKEE
+158 TTN
-167 QSDSSVIEDITKKEE
+167 SSVSEI
-182 QPSTKEENKTYVTV
+182 TV
-196 YRTNGTV
+196 YRSNGSV
-203 INLELEEY
+203 INLNMTDYL
-211 VIGVVG
+211 IGVVSS
-217 AEMPASFSEQALMAQ
+217 EMPASFNLEALKAQ
-232 AIIARTYALK
+232 SVLARTYALK

-268 WGNSFNTYYNKIK
+268 WGNSFNIFYNKIK

-343 SMPLDTISN
+343 NMPLDTISN
-352 KLGLSLNN
+352 KLGLNLNN

-386 GKKVRELLGLR
+386 GKKVRELLNLR

>member
-1 MITSYEIRKEN
+1 MFDNYIIKNETLYIDLNVNYDFGNFKNTKTNFKKELKKFLNNLKINFNKIVLTCSGIIIGSIILTNNNFNNEVSMKYVPNIDTKIPYITHYSNEEKIDDNIIVNSDVNEVKEN
-12 NEEVLY
+12 V
-18 LKLDFSDDFAKFNFK
+18 
-33 EKTQKLEE
+33 
-41 VVREFINKTKLDFK
+41 
-55 GTKVAIV
+55 
-62 IGGIVVGTLILK
+62 
-74 SPIFKIENE
+74 
-83 ENLKLN
+83 
-89 NNIEVV
+89 NISQD
-95 ENIKDLPILENSD
+95 IS
-108 YLNETIDEKEA
+108 
-119 DNIVSS
+119 
-125 NINKEEKEEET
+125 
-136 INKNQTEQVENTKNV
+136 KNV
-151 EIENNVE
+151 ENSVNKEPRIIENTN
-158 KEQTQIKEE
+158 
-167 QSDSSVIEDITKKEE
+167 SDNTTNSSMSEITI
-182 QPSTKEENKTYVTV
+182 
-196 YRTNGTV
+196 YRSNGSI
-203 INLELEEY
+203 INLNMTDYL
-211 VIGVVG
+211 IGVVSS
-217 AEMPASFSEQALMAQ
+217 EMPASFNLEALKAQ
-232 AIIARTYALK
+232 SVLARTYALK

-281 NAVENTNGEYL
+281 NAVENTNEEYL

-343 SMPLDTISN
+343 NMPLDTISN

>member
-1 MITSYEIRKEN
+1 MFDNYIVKNETLYIDLNINYDFGNFKNTKTNFKKELKKFLNNLKINFNKIVLTCSGVIIGSIILTNNNFNNEVSMKYVPNIDTRIPYITHYSNEEKIDDNIIVNSDVNEVKEN
-12 NEEVLY
+12 V
-18 LKLDFSDDFAKFNFK
+18 
-33 EKTQKLEE
+33 
-41 VVREFINKTKLDFK
+41 
-55 GTKVAIV
+55 
-62 IGGIVVGTLILK
+62 
-74 SPIFKIENE
+74 
-83 ENLKLN
+83 
-89 NNIEVV
+89 NISQD
-95 ENIKDLPILENSD
+95 IS
-108 YLNETIDEKEA
+108 
-119 DNIVSS
+119 
-125 NINKEEKEEET
+125 
-136 INKNQTEQVENTKNV
+136 KNV
-151 EIENNVE
+151 ENSVNKEPRIIENTN
-158 KEQTQIKEE
+158 
-167 QSDSSVIEDITKKEE
+167 SDNTTNSSMSEITI
-182 QPSTKEENKTYVTV
+182 
-196 YRTNGTV
+196 YRSNGSI
-203 INLELEEY
+203 INLNMTDYL
-211 VIGVVG
+211 IGVVSS
-217 AEMPASFSEQALMAQ
+217 EMPASFNLEALKAQ
-232 AIIARTYALK
+232 SVLARTYALK

-343 SMPLDTISN
+343 NTPLDTISN
-352 KLGLSLNN
+352 KLGLNLNN

>member
-1 MITSYEIRKEN
+1 MFDNYIIKNETLYIDLNINYDFGNFKNTKTSFKKELKEFLNNLKINFNKIVLTCSGIIIGSIILINNNFN
-12 NEEVLY
+12 NEVSMKYVPNIDTSIPYIAHYDNE
-18 LKLDFSDDFAKFNFK
+18 
-33 EKTQKLEE
+33 EKT
-41 VVREFINKTKLDFK
+41 D
-55 GTKVAIV
+55 
-62 IGGIVVGTLILK
+62 
-74 SPIFKIENE
+74 
-83 ENLKLN
+83 
-89 NNIEVV
+89 
-95 ENIKDLPILENSD
+95 
-108 YLNETIDEKEA
+108 
-119 DNIVSS
+119 DNIIVNNDVNEITENVNSS
-125 NINKEEKEEET
+125 LYIS
-136 INKNQTEQVENTKNV
+136 KNV
-151 EIENNVE
+151 EKSVNTEHSNIDNTSVNN
-158 KEQTQIKEE
+158 TTN
-167 QSDSSVIEDITKKEE
+167 SSVSEI
-182 QPSTKEENKTYVTV
+182 TV
-196 YRTNGTV
+196 YRSNGSV
-203 INLELEEY
+203 INLNMTDYL
-211 VIGVVG
+211 IGVVSS
-217 AEMPASFSEQALMAQ
+217 EMPASFNLEALKAQ
-232 AIIARTYALK
+232 SVLARTYALK

-326 SVSSEYDKN
+326 SVPSEYDKN

-343 SMPLDTISN
+343 NMPLDTISN

-442 SHYYP
+442 AHYYP

>member
-1 MITSYEIRKEN
+1 MVINMFDNYIIKNETLYIDLNINYDFGNFKNTKTSFKKELKKFLNSLKINFNKIVLTCSGVIIGSIILTNNNFNDDVSMKYVPNIDTSIPYIAHSDNEEKTDDNIIVNNDVNETKEN
-12 NEEVLY
+12 V
-18 LKLDFSDDFAKFNFK
+18 
-33 EKTQKLEE
+33 
-41 VVREFINKTKLDFK
+41 
-55 GTKVAIV
+55 
-62 IGGIVVGTLILK
+62 
-74 SPIFKIENE
+74 
-83 ENLKLN
+83 N
-89 NNIEVV
+89 NSQNI
-95 ENIKDLPILENSD
+95 S
-108 YLNETIDEKEA
+108 
-119 DNIVSS
+119 
-125 NINKEEKEEET
+125 
-136 INKNQTEQVENTKNV
+136 KNV
-151 EIENNVE
+151 EKSVNTEHTNTDNTSVNN
-158 KEQTQIKEE
+158 TTN
-167 QSDSSVIEDITKKEE
+167 SSVSEIA
-182 QPSTKEENKTYVTV
+182 V
-196 YRTNGTV
+196 YRSNGSV
-203 INLELEEY
+203 INLNMTDYL
-211 VIGVVG
+211 IGVVSS
-217 AEMPASFSEQALMAQ
+217 EMPASFNLEALKAQ
-232 AIIARTYALK
+232 SVLARTYALK

-319 NYYPYLI
+319 NYYPYLV

-360 DSVISILSYTDGGN
+360 DSVISIISYTDGGN

>member
-1 MITSYEIRKEN
+1 MVINMFDNYIVKNETLYIDLNINYDFGNFKNTKTNFKKELKKFLNNLKINFNKIVLTCSGVIIGSIILTNNNFNNEVSMKYVPNIDTRIPYIAHYSNVEKIDDNIIVNSDVNEVKEN
-12 NEEVLY
+12 V
-18 LKLDFSDDFAKFNFK
+18 
-33 EKTQKLEE
+33 
-41 VVREFINKTKLDFK
+41 
-55 GTKVAIV
+55 
-62 IGGIVVGTLILK
+62 
-74 SPIFKIENE
+74 
-83 ENLKLN
+83 
-89 NNIEVV
+89 NISQD
-95 ENIKDLPILENSD
+95 IS
-108 YLNETIDEKEA
+108 
-119 DNIVSS
+119 
-125 NINKEEKEEET
+125 
-136 INKNQTEQVENTKNV
+136 KNV
-151 EIENNVE
+151 ENSVNKGPRIIENTN
-158 KEQTQIKEE
+158 
-167 QSDSSVIEDITKKEE
+167 SDNTTNSSMSEITI
-182 QPSTKEENKTYVTV
+182 
-196 YRTNGTV
+196 YRSNGSI
-203 INLELEEY
+203 INLNMTDYL
-211 VIGVVG
+211 IGVVSS
-217 AEMPASFSEQALMAQ
+217 EMPASFNLEALKAQ
-232 AIIARTYALK
+232 SVLARTYALK

-268 WGNSFNTYYNKIK
+268 WENSFNTYYNKIK

-335 ASSYLRTI
+335 ASNYLRTI
-343 SMPLDTISN
+343 NMPLDTISN

>member
-1 MITSYEIRKEN
+1 MFDNYIIKNETLYIDLNINYEFGNFKNTKTNFKKELKKFLNSLKINFNKIVLTCSGVIIGSIILTNNNFN
-12 NEEVLY
+12 NEVSMKY
-18 LKLDFSDDFAKFNFK
+18 IPNID
-33 EKTQKLEE
+33 
-41 VVREFINKTKLDFK
+41 TKIPYIAHYD
-55 GTKVAIV
+55 
-62 IGGIVVGTLILK
+62 
-74 SPIFKIENE
+74 NE
-83 ENLKLN
+83 EKIYD
-89 NNIEVV
+89 NIIV
-95 ENIKDLPILENSD
+95 NSD
-108 YLNETIDEKEA
+108 VNET
-119 DNIVSS
+119 
-125 NINKEEKEEET
+125 
-136 INKNQTEQVENTKNV
+136 TKNV
-151 EIENNVE
+151 NNSQNISKSVE
-158 KEQTQIKEE
+158 KSVNTEHSNIDNT
-167 QSDSSVIEDITKKEE
+167 STNNTTNSSVSKI
-182 QPSTKEENKTYVTV
+182 TV
-196 YRTNGTV
+196 YRSNGSV
-203 INLELEEY
+203 INLNMTDYL
-211 VIGVVG
+211 IGVVSS
-217 AEMPASFSEQALMAQ
+217 EMPASFNLEALKAQ
-232 AIIARTYALK
+232 SVLARTYALK

-268 WGNSFNTYYNKIK
+268 WGKSFNTYYNKIK

-343 SMPLDTISN
+343 NMPLDTISN

-406 DNNANITTRGYGHGV
+406 DNNANITTKGYGHGV

>member
-1 MITSYEIRKEN
+1 MFDNYIVKNETLYIDLNINYDFGNFKNTKTNFKKELKKFLNNLKINFNKIVLTCSGVIIGSIILTNNNFNNEVSMKYVPNIDTRIPYIAHYSNVEKIDDNIIVNSDVNEVKEN
-12 NEEVLY
+12 V
-18 LKLDFSDDFAKFNFK
+18 
-33 EKTQKLEE
+33 
-41 VVREFINKTKLDFK
+41 
-55 GTKVAIV
+55 
-62 IGGIVVGTLILK
+62 
-74 SPIFKIENE
+74 
-83 ENLKLN
+83 
-89 NNIEVV
+89 NISQD
-95 ENIKDLPILENSD
+95 IS
-108 YLNETIDEKEA
+108 
-119 DNIVSS
+119 
-125 NINKEEKEEET
+125 
-136 INKNQTEQVENTKNV
+136 KNV
-151 EIENNVE
+151 ENYVNKEPKIIENTN
-158 KEQTQIKEE
+158 
-167 QSDSSVIEDITKKEE
+167 SDNTTNSSMSEITI
-182 QPSTKEENKTYVTV
+182 
-196 YRTNGTV
+196 YRSNGSI
-203 INLELEEY
+203 INLNMTDYL
-211 VIGVVG
+211 IGVVSS
-217 AEMPASFSEQALMAQ
+217 EMPASFNLEALKAQ
-232 AIIARTYALK
+232 SILARTYALK

-268 WGNSFNTYYNKIK
+268 WRNSFNTYYNKIK

-343 SMPLDTISN
+343 NMPLDTISN
-352 KLGLSLNN
+352 KLGLNLNN

>member
-1 MITSYEIRKEN
+1 MFDSYIVKNETLYIDLNINYDFGNFRNTKTSFKNELKKFLNNLKINFNKIVLTCSGVIIGSIILTNNNFN
-12 NEEVLY
+12 NEVSMKYVPNIDTSIPYITHYYNE
-18 LKLDFSDDFAKFNFK
+18 KKDDNIS
-33 EKTQKLEE
+33 
-41 VVREFINKTKLDFK
+41 V
-55 GTKVAIV
+55 
-62 IGGIVVGTLILK
+62 
-74 SPIFKIENE
+74 
-83 ENLKLN
+83 N
-89 NNIEVV
+89 NDV
-95 ENIKDLPILENSD
+95 
-108 YLNETIDEKEA
+108 NET
-119 DNIVSS
+119 
-125 NINKEEKEEET
+125 
-136 INKNQTEQVENTKNV
+136 TKNV
-151 EIENNVE
+151 NNGQIINNNVE
-158 KEQTQIKEE
+158 KSVNTEHSNIDNVSFNSTTN
-167 QSDSSVIEDITKKEE
+167 SSVSEI
-182 QPSTKEENKTYVTV
+182 TV
-196 YRTNGTV
+196 YRSNGSV
-203 INLELEEY
+203 INLNMTDYL
-211 VIGVVG
+211 IGVVSS
-217 AEMPASFSEQALMAQ
+217 EMPASFNLEALKAQ
-232 AIIARTYALK
+232 SVLARTYALK

-281 NAVENTNGEYL
+281 NAVENTNEEYL

-343 SMPLDTISN
+343 NMPLDTISN

>member
-1 MITSYEIRKEN
+1 MFDNYIIKNETLYIDLNINYDFGNFKNTKTSFKKELKEFLN
-12 NEEVLY
+12 NLKINFNKIVLTCSGIIIGSIILTNNNFNDEVSMKYIPNIDTSIPYIAHNDNEE
-18 LKLDFSDDFAKFNFK
+18 KIDD
-33 EKTQKLEE
+33 
-41 VVREFINKTKLDFK
+41 
-55 GTKVAIV
+55 
-62 IGGIVVGTLILK
+62 
-74 SPIFKIENE
+74 
-83 ENLKLN
+83 
-89 NNIEVV
+89 NIIIYNDV
-95 ENIKDLPILENSD
+95 
-108 YLNETIDEKEA
+108 NET
-119 DNIVSS
+119 
-125 NINKEEKEEET
+125 
-136 INKNQTEQVENTKNV
+136 TKNV
-151 EIENNVE
+151 NNSQNISKNVE
-158 KEQTQIKEE
+158 KSVNTEHNNT
-167 QSDSSVIEDITKKEE
+167 DNTSSNNTTNPSVSEITI
-182 QPSTKEENKTYVTV
+182 
-196 YRTNGTV
+196 YRSNGSV
-203 INLELEEY
+203 INLNMTDYL
-211 VIGVVG
+211 IGVVSS
-217 AEMPASFSEQALMAQ
+217 EMPASFNLEALKAQ
-232 AIIARTYALK
+232 SVLARTYALK

-268 WGNSFNTYYNKIK
+268 WGNSFSTYYNKIK

-343 SMPLDTISN
+343 NMPLDTISN

-360 DSVISILSYTDGGN
+360 DSVINILSYTDGGN